1 MKAPAIACG
10 LAFVG
15 LTVASSIYVEQEVG
29 AAKLSLE
36 HPEKAKEAAA
46 EKKQVAVADHTDAEY
61 CTDAFRDVLRRV
73 VDACGLSGEG
83 SRRGCEPVDVKSFAS
98 ISDADFNALFEPLS
112 TRGAILMFDDN
123 SDKLDPVAQ
132 KLLLE
137 KWEERKGA
145 RYFFIVARASKTGG
159 ADYNRTLSQRRANS
173 VKFALEEGTTEG
185 DDLEKMVGML
195 WLGSEYAQL
204 SKDYCGA
211 GDATKGWKNS
221 RPGKPCNAE
230 AINRSAF
237 VSWVDCRL

>member
-10 LAFVG
+10 LSFVA
-15 LTVASSIYVEQEVG
+15 LTVASSIFVEREVEG
-29 AAKLSLE
+29 AKVSIS
-36 HPEKAKEAAA
+36 KIEAGVDTAPTA
-46 EKKQVAVADHTDAEY
+46 QAVAVADHTDAPY
-61 CTDAFRDVLRRV
+61 CTDKFREVLARV
-73 VDACGLSGEG
+73 VDACGLSGQNA
-83 SRRGCEPVDVKSFAS
+83 RRGCEPVDVKSFAS
-98 ISDADFNALFEPLS
+98 ISDADFNALFDPLS
-112 TRGAILMFDDN
+112 ERGAILMFDDN

-137 KWEERKGA
+137 KWGERKGA

-159 ADYNRTLSQRRANS
+159 AEYNRTLSQRRANS
-173 VKFALEEGTTEG
+173 VMFALEEVKEEG
-185 DDLEKMVGML
+185 DDLAQMVGML

-204 SKDYCGA
+204 PQDYCK
-211 GDATKGWKNS
+211 TWKHS